1 MSPLLTALARYAG
14 LSSPAPITA
23 PEAKTS
29 AAAPLIALQ
38 YQRQP
43 VWSPRDYAAFSRE
56 GFMQNPVVYRCVR
69 MISEAAASVPI
80 DLYAGD
86 QELAEHPLLDL
97 LREPNPMQSRPDL
110 LESWY
115 SFLLVSGNAYMEA
128 VALGGALRELY
139 VLRPDRIQIVLGTDG
154 WPVSY
159 DYTVA
164 GNRVSYTDDPV
175 PGVRPILHQ
184 ALFHPAND
192 YYGLSPI
199 EAAAT
204 AIDIHNAASAWNKAM
219 LDNSALPS
227 GALVYTAADRQLT
240 ADQYARL
247 KSELEST
254 FQGAKNAGR
263 PMLLEGGL
271 DWRAMS
277 MSPKDMDFTESKRQA
292 ARDIALALGVPPM
305 LLGIPGDNTHANYQ
319 EANRAFWRHTILPL
333 TGRTL
338 KALSAWLGAAYGGG
352 LELRVDLDGIEA
364 LSAERDQLWSR
375 VGAASFLTDEEK
387 RAAVGYGAGADS
399 VEGKFFNP
407 GQPRVPAGSSEG
419 GRWGSGGGP
428 TVPISEALS
437 TGQDADGSNS
447 NKAPDWDDY
456 QLTGKEPNLG
466 GFSPDRP
473 GWHDYTARPSEV
485 CTSQVPCTAEEM
497 ANQLSRFAYP
507 GQDPSKQVVD
517 GDVRSVYDPRVGL
530 GQGVP
535 AGPIVVWVSPD
546 GLTIINRTRP
556 GHVLF
561 DGQIV
566 RHAHRGP
573 NGAWYVT
580 THGIG
585 NNENAAIAYANKTQG
600 PQIFRVLDQHL
611 RLNIDRHHG
620 TRK

>member
-1 MSPLLTALARYAG
+1 MSPILTTLARYAG
-14 LSSPAPITA
+14 FSSPAPILA

-69 MISEAAASVPI
+69 MIAEAAASIPI

-86 QELAEHPLLDL
+86 QELTDHPLLDL
-97 LREPNPMQSRPDL
+97 MRDPNPTQSRPDL
-110 LESWY
+110 LESWF

-128 VALGGALRELY
+128 VALGGTLRELY
-139 VLRPDRIQIVLGTDG
+139 VLRPDRISIVPGADG
-154 WPVSY
+154 WAASY

-164 GNRVSYTDDPV
+164 GHKVSYTDDSV

-277 MSPKDMDFTESKRQA
+277 LSPKDMDFTESKRQA

-338 KALSAWLGAAYGGG
+338 KALSSWLGAAYGGG
-352 LELRVDLDGIEA
+352 LELRMDLDGIEA
-364 LSAERDQLWSR
+364 LSAEREALWAR
-375 VGAASFLTDEEK
+375 VGAASFLSDDEK
-387 RAAVGYGAGADS
+387 RAAVGYGAG
-399 VEGKFFNP
+399 
-407 GQPRVPAGSSEG
+407 
-419 GRWGSGGGP
+419 GRRQCQAVQSWP
-428 TVPISEALS
+428 TEA
-437 TGQDADGSNS
+437 A
-447 NKAPDWDDY
+447 
-456 QLTGKEPNLG
+456 
-466 GFSPDRP
+466 
-473 GWHDYTARPSEV
+473 
-485 CTSQVPCTAEEM
+485 
-497 ANQLSRFAYP
+497 
-507 GQDPSKQVVD
+507 
-517 GDVRSVYDPRVGL
+517 
-530 GQGVP
+530 
-535 AGPIVVWVSPD
+535 
-546 GLTIINRTRP
+546 
-556 GHVLF
+556 
-561 DGQIV
+561 
-566 RHAHRGP
+566 
-573 NGAWYVT
+573 
-580 THGIG
+580 
-585 NNENAAIAYANKTQG
+585 
-600 PQIFRVLDQHL
+600 
-611 RLNIDRHHG
+611 
-620 TRK
+620 

>member
-1 MSPLLTALARYAG
+1 MPTLLSRLARAAG
-14 LSSPAPITA
+14 YRAAVAAFP

-43 VWSPRDYAAFSRE
+43 VWSPRDYGAFARE

-69 MISEAAASVPI
+69 MIAEAAASVPI

-86 QELAEHPLLDL
+86 QLILQHPLLDL
-97 LREPNPMQSRPDL
+97 LAQPNPLQCRPDL

-115 SFLLVSGNAYMEA
+115 SYLLVSGNAYMEA
-128 VALGGALRELY
+128 VAPGGALRELY
-139 VLRPDRIQIVLGTDG
+139 VLRPDRLSIVPGADG
-154 WPVSY
+154 WPASY

-164 GNRVSYTDDPV
+164 GHKVSYSDDAL

-277 MSPKDMDFTESKRQA
+277 LSPKDMDFTESKRQA

-338 KALSAWLGAAYGGG
+338 KAISGWLGPAYGGG

-364 LSAERDQLWSR
+364 LSAERDQLWTR
-375 VGAASFLTDEEK
+375 VGAASFLTDDEK
-387 RAAVGYGAGADS
+387 RAAVGYGADETPAQDGA
-399 VEGKFFNP
+399 ETKFDP
-407 GQPRVPAGSSEG
+407 AQPRVPAG
-419 GRWGSGGGP
+419 GSGGGQW
-428 TVPISEALS
+428 A
-437 TGQDADGSNS
+437 GGGAGSIIPGTDLLHLVATQGS
-447 NKAPDWDDY
+447 SGYPVD
-456 QLTGKEPNLG
+456 LMEEERLG
-466 GFSPDRP
+466 G
-473 GWHDYTARPSEV
+473 HT
-485 CTSQVPCTAEEM
+485 
-497 ANQLSRFAYP
+497 
-507 GQDPSKQVVD
+507 
-517 GDVRSVYDPRVGL
+517 
-530 GQGVP
+530 
-535 AGPIVVWVSPD
+535 
-546 GLTIINRTRP
+546 
-556 GHVLF
+556 
-561 DGQIV
+561 
-566 RHAHRGP
+566 
-573 NGAWYVT
+573 
-580 THGIG
+580 
-585 NNENAAIAYANKTQG
+585 
-600 PQIFRVLDQHL
+600 
-611 RLNIDRHHG
+611 IDRHVAKPPAYLKARILGNRINIPLIGAVGEKRAGSFPSVEAASKLINATIAANRDKIDAFVAGGLLHALPYQNLFLKFRSRTG
-620 TRK
+620 YEAYVADDQSQPVMRDTYSVMVSLRRSQSSKKGYFVVSAYPLNED